1 MKKLIILTIIL
12 LFAAPVHGADADP
25 EMQKLQSVVANLRKG
40 GEKAFRNAVS
50 KLSSDKLWTP
60 MDELRI
66 NRNAECRISDGVAGF
81 RLNAVMTNAENA
93 ERYQT
98 TTGLYLNGADMRYNY
113 SLVEK
118 TIKAK
123 KSVTYNLPGRWGL
136 QTFIVMPYGGEKAR
150 LKVLVVNEGQKFS
163 VRELLDGEVCI
174 TGVALKDKP
183 LLLKIGN
190 NSDEPV
196 SYVIINH
203 NTRK

>member
-25 EMQKLQSVVANLRKG
+25 EMQKLQSVVAYLRKG

-123 KSVTYNLPGRWGL
+123 NPSPIICRGAGVFRHSSSCPTEVKKRGL
-136 QTFIVMPYGGEKAR
+136 RFRSSMKGKNFP
-150 LKVLVVNEGQKFS
+150 S
-163 VRELLDGEVCI
+163 
-174 TGVALKDKP
+174 
-183 LLLKIGN
+183 GN
-190 NSDEPV
+190 FPTAK
-196 SYVIINH
+196 YV
-203 NTRK
+203 

>member
-98 TTGLYLNGADMRYNY
+98 TTGLYLNGA
-113 SLVEK
+113 
-118 TIKAK
+118 T
-123 KSVTYNLPGRWGL
+123 
-136 QTFIVMPYGGEKAR
+136 
-150 LKVLVVNEGQKFS
+150 
-163 VRELLDGEVCI
+163 
-174 TGVALKDKP
+174 
-183 LLLKIGN
+183 
-190 NSDEPV
+190 
-196 SYVIINH
+196 
-203 NTRK
+203 

>member
-12 LFAAPVHGADADP
+12 LSVVGARAAVLDP

-50 KLSSDKLWTP
+50 KLSSDRLWTP
-60 MDELRI
+60 MDELSI
-66 NRNAECRISDGVAGF
+66 DRNAECRISDGVAGF
-81 RLNAVMTNAENA
+81 RLNAVMTNAENS

-98 TTGLYLNGADMRYNY
+98 TTGLYLNGADVRYNY

-123 KSVTYNLPGRWGL
+123 KAVTYILPGRWGF

-150 LKVLVVNEGQKFS
+150 LKVSAGNIRQKFS
-163 VRELLDGEVCI
+163 VSELPDGEVCI
-174 TGVALKDKP
+174 TGNAQKDES
-183 LLLKIGN
+183 LFLTVEN